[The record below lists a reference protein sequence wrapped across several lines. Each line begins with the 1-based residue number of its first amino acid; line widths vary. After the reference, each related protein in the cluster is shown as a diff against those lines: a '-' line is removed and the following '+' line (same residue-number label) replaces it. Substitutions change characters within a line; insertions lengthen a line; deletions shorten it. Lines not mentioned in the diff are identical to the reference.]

1 MVKINFKCSKC
12 GNKSWFKV
20 NEETYVVTVDDLICD
35 DCNPIGEEDE

>member
-12 GNKSWFKV
+12 GKQSWFKV

-35 DCNPIGEEDE
+35 DCNPINEEDE